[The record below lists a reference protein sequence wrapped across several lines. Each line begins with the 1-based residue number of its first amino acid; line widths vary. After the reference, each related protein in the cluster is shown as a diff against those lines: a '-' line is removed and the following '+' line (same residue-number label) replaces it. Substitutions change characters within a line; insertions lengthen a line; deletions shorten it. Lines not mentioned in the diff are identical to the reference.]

1 MRSARLPQPRPFPAR
16 RVPSVRI
23 AVCAFGGPSL
33 GRRGAS
39 VSHGEGRPY
48 RCRRS
53 RLAWS
58 CTSGLTTRNL
68 WQRSLHLRV
77 VLHEVGRS
85 IHSAGAGSIA
95 KGSIFPRPPAAS
107 CGSCCVSSYRLQKPR
122 QSPFPIPLA
131 SCAVFSFLLLR
142 QALKLEP
149 APSARRSSLP
159 EGLWSTEG
167 RSSREPWHSPRNG
180 DRATLCLWKCNRRRG
195 PLVEGGAAVGRT
207 AQ

>member
-1 MRSARLPQPRPFPAR
+1 M
-16 RVPSVRI
+16 
-23 AVCAFGGPSL
+23 AVSTFGGPSL
-33 GRRGAS
+33 GRRGSS
-39 VSHGEGRPY
+39 VSSVEERPH

-53 RLAWS
+53 RLVWS
-58 CTSGLTTRNL
+58 CTSGLTTRNQ
-68 WQRSLHLRV
+68 WQRSLPLRL
-77 VLHEVGRS
+77 VLHGLRRS
-85 IHSAGAGSIA
+85 AHSAGAGSIK
-95 KGSIFPRPPAAS
+95 KGSIFSRPPDFVLWIVLRVVVQATET
-107 CGSCCVSSYRLQKPR
+107 R

-149 APSARRSSLP
+149 APSARRSSVP

-167 RSSREPWHSPRNG
+167 RSSREPRHSPRNG
-180 DRATLCLWKCNRRRG
+180 NEATVGLWKCNRRRG